1 MGSDAMH
8 LGEAL
13 RIIEG
18 LIVGDIA
25 RDIPDPELGISGVPV
40 TLGKGLFLGRPL
52 NSSEFL
58 KSLEVVVRSPTGANA
73 GTDREQT
80 STPAKDVVVV
90 EFAVELPNSNTTAQR
105 AVRDAAYKLD
115 TQIRGEVLKASVLLP
130 LGLDM
135 FWILRK
141 TRIALQDGT
150 SGYGSGEFLVIES
163 TYSLRRIES
172 LTGGPT

>member
-1 MGSDAMH
+1 MPSDAMH

-25 RDIPDPELGISGVPV
+25 RDIPDPELSLGGAPV

-58 KSLEVVVRSPTGANA
+58 KSLEVVVRAPSSTNA

-80 STPAKDVVVV
+80 STPAKDVIVI

-105 AVRDAAYKLD
+105 LVRDGAYKLD

-135 FWILRK
+135 FWSQSK
-141 TRIALQDGT
+141 TRIALQDGA
-150 SGYGSGEFLVIES
+150 SGFGSGEFIVIES

-172 LTGGPT
+172 LTGGPA